1 MKQRTSLFA
10 AGAAILLAVAGCSR
24 GPAPEMAPAYVG
36 TWHIAGQADPT
47 TLTFGEDT
55 FTFTVGDGTSVIGPP
70 VPIEPEEGVEPPEN
84 VSTKLTVSGSLA
96 VQNETGFK
104 LTVPDD
110 GVSIEFVEGFE
121 DPLGLAVGIFT
132 LLFQGVTEEPMMV
145 DIDDAG
151 TTMTMIG
158 LFSGLLTAPDLL
170 APLTACRD
178 APCAGA

>member
-1 MKQRTSLFA
+1 M
-10 AGAAILLAVAGCSR
+10 
-24 GPAPEMAPAYVG
+24 
-36 TWHIAGQADPT
+36 
-47 TLTFGEDT
+47 DT
-55 FTFTVGDGTSVIGPP
+55 FTFTVGDGTSVIDPP
-70 VPIEPEEGVEPPEN
+70 VPIEAEEGMEPPEN

-121 DPLGLAVGIFT
+121 DPLGLSVLFFT
-132 LLFQGVTEEPMMV
+132 VLFQGLTEEPTLV